1 MPLRLSRNAFIE
13 SSKTK
18 YVGWVLSANTLG
30 GFRRWVRFCSDKRR
44 LSWPM
49 PFREVEILLV
59 EDNPDDEFLVLRALR
74 KHNVSNRVHV
84 VRDGE
89 EALDFLFSRGAYE
102 QEDSR
107 DALKLILLDVKLPK
121 RSGLEVLAEIK
132 QHPGTRH
139 LPVVLLTSSRLQEE
153 MLRAYV
159 DGANSFL
166 QKPVDF
172 DQFDELIRHV
182 GYYWVHL
189 NQNPEEIT
197 LVADVGEDRE
207 NAQFANAS

>member
-1 MPLRLSRNAFIE
+1 
-13 SSKTK
+13 
-18 YVGWVLSANTLG
+18 
-30 GFRRWVRFCSDKRR
+30 
-44 LSWPM
+44 M

-74 KHNVSNRVHV
+74 KHKVSNRVHV

-89 EALDFLFSRGAYE
+89 EALDFLFARGNYAHY
-102 QEDSR
+102 
-107 DALKLILLDVKLPK
+107 DAHKDLKLVLLDVKLPK
-121 RSGLEVLAEIK
+121 VNGLEVLSEIK
-132 QHPGTRH
+132 RNPRTWH
-139 LPVVLLTSSRLQEE
+139 LPVVLLTSSQLQEE

-182 GYYWVHL
+182 GYYWVHV
-189 NQNPEEIT
+189 NQHPGEIT
-197 LVADVGEDRE
+197 LVADVGEEHQDDLVTT
-207 NAQFANAS
+207 S

>member
-1 MPLRLSRNAFIE
+1 MA
-13 SSKTK
+13 
-18 YVGWVLSANTLG
+18 
-30 GFRRWVRFCSDKRR
+30 
-44 LSWPM
+44 
-49 PFREVEILLV
+49 FREVDILLV

-74 KHNVSNRVHV
+74 KHKVSNRVHV

-89 EALDFLFSRGAYE
+89 EALNFIFRRGPYE
-102 QEDSR
+102 EESPR
-107 DALKLILLDVKLPK
+107 DALKLVLLDVKLPK
-121 RSGLEVLAEIK
+121 VNGLEVLAEIK
-132 QHPGTRH
+132 QHPDTKH

-182 GYYWVHL
+182 GYYWVHV
-189 NQNPEEIT
+189 NKNPEQIT
-197 LVADVGEDRE
+197 LVADVAGEEDSNE
-207 NAQFANAS
+207 LVTAS

>member
-1 MPLRLSRNAFIE
+1 M
-13 SSKTK
+13 
-18 YVGWVLSANTLG
+18 G
-30 GFRRWVRFCSDKRR
+30 
-44 LSWPM
+44 M
-49 PFREVEILLV
+49 PFREVDILLV

-74 KHNVSNRVHV
+74 KHKVSNRVHV

-102 QEDSR
+102 QENAR
-107 DALKLILLDVKLPK
+107 DNLKLVLLDVKLPK
-121 RSGLEVLAEIK
+121 IGGLEVLAEIK
-132 QHPGTRH
+132 QHPDTRH
-139 LPVVLLTSSRLQEE
+139 IPVVLLTSSRLQEE

-182 GYYWVHL
+182 GYYWVHI
-189 NQNPEEIT
+189 NQHPGEIT
-197 LVADVGEDRE
+197 LVADISGNENDRE
-207 NAQFANAS
+207 LVSAS

>member
-1 MPLRLSRNAFIE
+1 
-13 SSKTK
+13 
-18 YVGWVLSANTLG
+18 
-30 GFRRWVRFCSDKRR
+30 
-44 LSWPM
+44 M

-89 EALDFLFSRGAYE
+89 EALDFLFSRGTYE
-102 QEDSR
+102 HEDSR
-107 DALKLILLDVKLPK
+107 EALKLILLDVKLPK
-121 RSGLEVLAEIK
+121 LSGLEVLAEIK
-132 QHPGTRH
+132 QQPGTRH

-207 NAQFANAS
+207 NAQFASAS

>member
-1 MPLRLSRNAFIE
+1 M
-13 SSKTK
+13 
-18 YVGWVLSANTLG
+18 V
-30 GFRRWVRFCSDKRR
+30 
-44 LSWPM
+44 
-49 PFREVEILLV
+49 REVEILLV

-74 KHNVSNRVHV
+74 KHKVSNRIHV

-89 EALDFLFSRGAYE
+89 QALDFLLGRGRYE
-102 QEDSR
+102 NTGYER
-107 DALKLILLDVKLPK
+107 RLKLVLLDVKLPK
-121 RSGLEVLAEIK
+121 VSGLEVLTEVKKNIST
-132 QHPGTRH
+132 QHIPI
-139 LPVVLLTSSRLQEE
+139 VLLTSSALQEE

-189 NQNPEEIT
+189 NKNPEQIT
-197 LVADVGEDRE
+197 LVADVESEEELAPTG
-207 NAQFANAS
+207 